1 MDAGFN
7 TARLHQK
14 LFEERFLYHADRLGY
29 LVWGEYGDWGFR
41 DGSMSEPYYH
51 QPFAAIQR
59 QWAEALERDFSHPSI
74 IGWCPLNESHQIIE
88 DRIVALDDVT
98 AGLYQATKN
107 ADPTRPVLDTSGY
120 SHRVEADIYDSHDY
134 NQDPVSFAKNHAG
147 CREGKP
153 FVNKRRQKPDGPEFP
168 MSLPWAGQPY
178 FVSEFGGIWWN
189 PDVKEGEYSW
199 GYGDRPRTVEEVYQR
214 FEGLCDVL
222 LDDPSMFGYC
232 YTQLTD
238 VFQEQNGIVRFDRR
252 LKFDMDRLRRIQSRE
267 AAIEKADK
275 EK

>member
-1 MDAGFN
+1 
-7 TARLHQK
+7 
-14 LFEERFLYHADRLGY
+14 
-29 LVWGEYGDWGFR
+29 
-41 DGSMSEPYYH
+41 
-51 QPFAAIQR
+51 
-59 QWAEALERDFSHPSI
+59 
-74 IGWCPLNESHQIIE
+74 
-88 DRIVALDDVT
+88 
-98 AGLYQATKN
+98 
-107 ADPTRPVLDTSGY
+107 
-120 SHRVEADIYDSHDY
+120 
-134 NQDPVSFAKNHAG
+134 
-147 CREGKP
+147 
-153 FVNKRRQKPDGPEFP
+153 